1 MISAIV
7 LAGGRGKRMNYHKSK
22 QFIEI
27 KGKPVLVYTLEKFIY
42 NKSID
47 EVILVLPEDEV
58 DYCKKEVLQK
68 YSLKVDRI
76 VIGGKERQ
84 DSVFNALEAME
95 KANIVLIHDGAR
107 PFISEKII
115 EEGIKYANIYGAAA
129 PGVTPKDT
137 IKIKNEDNISVDT
150 PDRNTLVAVQT
161 PQCFKYDEIY
171 QCHRKIK
178 EENAI
183 VTDDTSVVEKYGH
196 KVYLY
201 EGDYTNIKITTPED
215 LILAERL
222 IQVIDRL
229 FAKLYNK

>member
-58 DYCKKEVLQK
+58 DYCKKEVLQR

-137 IKIKNEDNISVDT
+137 IKVKNEDNISVDT

-183 VTDDTSVVEKYGH
+183 VTDDTSVVERYGH

-222 IQVIDRL
+222 I
-229 FAKLYNK
+229 

>member
-58 DYCKKEVLQK
+58 DYCKKEVLQR

-95 KANIVLIHDGAR
+95 KADIVLIHDGAR
-107 PFISEKII
+107 PFINEKII

-129 PGVTPKDT
+129 PGVTPQDT

-183 VTDDTSVVEKYGH
+183 VTDDTSVVERYGH

-222 IQVIDRL
+222 I
-229 FAKLYNK
+229 

>member
-47 EVILVLPEDEV
+47 EVILVLPEDED

-183 VTDDTSVVEKYGH
+183 VTDDTSVVERYGH

-222 IQVIDRL
+222 I
-229 FAKLYNK
+229 

>member
-58 DYCKKEVLQK
+58 DYCKKEVLQR

-183 VTDDTSVVEKYGH
+183 VTDDTSVVEMYGH

-201 EGDYTNIKITTPED
+201 EGDYINIKITTPED

-222 IQVIDRL
+222 I
-229 FAKLYNK
+229 

>member
-76 VIGGKERQ
+76 VFGGKERQ

-95 KANIVLIHDGAR
+95 KADIVLIHDGAR
-107 PFISEKII
+107 PFINEKII

-137 IKIKNEDNISVDT
+137 IKVKNEDNISVDT
-150 PDRNTLVAVQT
+150 PDRNMLVAVQT

-183 VTDDTSVVEKYGH
+183 VTDDTSVVERYGH

-222 IQVIDRL
+222 I
-229 FAKLYNK
+229 

>member
-58 DYCKKEVLQK
+58 DYCKKEVLQR

-107 PFISEKII
+107 PFINEKII

-137 IKIKNEDNISVDT
+137 IKVKNEDNISVDT
-150 PDRNTLVAVQT
+150 PDRNMLVAVQT

-183 VTDDTSVVEKYGH
+183 VTDDTSVVERYGH

-222 IQVIDRL
+222 I
-229 FAKLYNK
+229 

>member
-58 DYCKKEVLQK
+58 DYCKKEVLQR

-76 VIGGKERQ
+76 VIVGKEIQ

-107 PFISEKII
+107 PFINEKII

-183 VTDDTSVVEKYGH
+183 VTDDTSVVERYGH

-222 IQVIDRL
+222 I
-229 FAKLYNK
+229 

>member
-183 VTDDTSVVEKYGH
+183 VTDETSVVERYGH

-201 EGDYTNIKITTPED
+201 EGDYNNIKITTPED
-215 LILAERL
+215 LILAERR
-222 IQVIDRL
+222 I
-229 FAKLYNK
+229 

>member
-58 DYCKKEVLQK
+58 DYCKKEVLQR

-95 KANIVLIHDGAR
+95 KADIVLIHDGAR
-107 PFISEKII
+107 PFINEKII

-137 IKIKNEDNISVDT
+137 IKIKNEENISVDT

-183 VTDDTSVVEKYGH
+183 VTDDTSVVERYGH

-222 IQVIDRL
+222 I
-229 FAKLYNK
+229 

>member
-115 EEGIKYANIYGAAA
+115 EEGIKYANIYGEAA
-129 PGVTPKDT
+129 PGVNTKDT

-183 VTDDTSVVEKYGH
+183 VTDDTSVVERYGH

-222 IQVIDRL
+222 I
-229 FAKLYNK
+229 